1 MKNIMELKKY
11 LTKHKKLAFKLAIFS
26 TLYWII
32 SIISP
37 YISGLYIDLLVE
49 FIDYSI
55 FIKLIGS
62 FVIINFLELIIV
74 YCQNMVTINLQN
86 EIAFEINFDVI
97 EHMNKL
103 PIQWF
108 NNKNS
113 SYLNQR
119 INSDSNLLSSFIVS
133 NLVNCILNLLTFCI
147 VLFLLCRINFNISLM
162 LIIFIPLYVVCY
174 YSLKKPLYR
183 SNFLYKE
190 KQNEFFSIMNNQFS
204 YIYLIKLN
212 VWFEFFSGKFKKKF
226 YEFIEVINKYA
237 KISYLFNNIDLAIT
251 RLANT
256 LIYTYGGYEVINNR
270 LTIGEFTII
279 KTYFSIVLS
288 SISYFL
294 NLGKQYQQFLV
305 SYTRIK
311 QIFDTPIENNGEKMI
326 DKVEKIELKNISF
339 SYQNNKKIVSDFSY
353 IFERGKVYSII
364 GKNGTGKS
372 TLINM
377 IMGLI
382 KDFEGNIL
390 YNNIDINNIDLYYL
404 RENLIGITEQEPML
418 INETIMQN
426 LTLGLEYINQE
437 EISGLC
443 KIFML
448 DKFLLNLED
457 GINTIVNEHSSN
469 LSGGEKQKI
478 SLIRALLKKPDVLI
492 LDEPTSAMDIVSLNQ
507 FKEILNNIKKD
518 KIIIIITHDEKILD
532 VVDEILKLSQV
543 NN

>member
-11 LTKHKKLAFKLAIFS
+11 LTKHKKLASKLAIFS
-26 TLYWII
+26 ILYWII

-37 YISGLYIDLLVE
+37 YISGAYIDLLVE
-49 FIDYSI
+49 FVDYSI

-74 YCQNMVTINLQN
+74 YHQNMVTINLQN

-97 EHMNKL
+97 EHMKKI

-133 NLVNCILNLLTFCI
+133 NLVSCILNLLTFGI
-147 VLFLLCRINFNISLM
+147 VLFLLCRINFKISLM

-190 KQNEFFSIMNNQFS
+190 KQNEFFSTMNNQFS

-212 VWFEFFSGKFKKKF
+212 VWFKFFSGKLQKNF

-237 KISYLFNNIDLAIT
+237 KISYLFNNIDLAIA
-251 RLANT
+251 RLANI

-339 SYQNNKKIVSDFSY
+339 SYQDNKKIVSDFSY

-382 KDFEGNIL
+382 KDFEGKIL

-532 VVDEILKLSQV
+532 VADEILKLSQV